1 MAADFTQEAI
11 LDFLKEKGGRV
22 KNTDLIEHF
31 KAVFPE
37 EREKKA
43 AVRNRFKNYVDN
55 VAFVKTESRDKYVC
69 LKKKF
74 LGSEKDQQNSSV
86 NSDTNGTETE
96 PEQVSNEEKVLCRY
110 PSGAPRADCRQVRG
124 DDAVEDPALPRSA
137 GGVLQQPTPGSGYGN
152 DSKESEVP
160 PESSPATK
168 KTGDKRESHEFVCLV
183 EEVDSNSGEMGNRE
197 SFRRESRESKKE
209 QGGRAPDIPD
219 IAVIEASPLPAEGS
233 MFTLPGPVQTGTT
246 GQVDTSAAGLNPRD
260 RQAFLL
266 EGLQEMEQ
274 NNVIRHQSKGSQHRT
289 RPLQSDKGEDEHL
302 LDTQSLSG
310 SEGSPKGSRRHFI
323 EVMMNSSPQVRR
335 SMVLCSSVSLSNRS
349 DSDSLS
355 LVSTLDDDRAS
366 VTLDPLEHEWMMC
379 ASDGEWASLS
389 HLLTTEPS
397 LVLRK
402 DFVTGFTCLH
412 WAAKH
417 GKPELIALIIN
428 FAKQHNVPISV
439 DVRSNTGY
447 TPLHIAAM
455 HNHMEVVKLLVGAY
469 NADVELRDYSGRKAC
484 QYLTDNVSVDIRDI
498 IGAYERSD
506 SENADRRKG
515 GRWRFSKVLQ
525 SNLRPSR
532 LLSTSDSDS
541 MDGEVR
547 YREKPV
553 RRKSSFRGM
562 KPKLDRLRM
571 RTSQI
576 VHSVSFRETEELQG
590 SLRDSFRSRPK
601 THFFG

>member
-1 MAADFTQEAI
+1 MAADFTQETI
-11 LDFLKEKGGRV
+11 LDFLRERGGKV

-37 EREKKA
+37 DREKKA
-43 AVRNRFKNYVDN
+43 AVRNTFKNYVDN
-55 VAFVKTESRDKYVC
+55 VAFVKTESSEKYVC
-69 LKKKF
+69 LRKKF
-74 LGSEKDQQNSSV
+74 LGSAKEQRGSSV
-86 NSDTNGTETE
+86 NGETD
-96 PEQVSNEEKVLCRY
+96 PGQVSNERNPLSRY
-110 PSGAPRADCRQVRG
+110 PSGAHRADCGQVRG
-124 DDAVEDPALPRSA
+124 DDAEEDPALPRSA
-137 GGVLQQPTPGSGYGN
+137 GQPTPGSGYGN
-152 DSKESEVP
+152 DSGESQVP
-160 PESSPATK
+160 PESSPAARK
-168 KTGDKRESHEFVCLV
+168 AGDRRERDEFVCVV
-183 EEVDSNSGEMGNRE
+183 EEAENSSGEMGNRE
-197 SFRRESRESKKE
+197 SFRRGSRESKKE
-209 QGGRAPDIPD
+209 EQQGGRAPEIPD

-233 MFTLPGPVQTGTT
+233 MFTLPGPVQTGTA

-260 RQAFLL
+260 RQVETLL
-266 EGLQEMEQ
+266 PEGPQEMEQ
-274 NNVIRHQSKGSQHRT
+274 NNVVIRHQARGSQRRA
-289 RPLQSDKGEDEHL
+289 RPLPADEGEDEQQS
-302 LDTQSLSG
+302 DAQSLSEFG
-310 SEGSPKGSRRHFI
+310 SEGSPKGSRQHFI

-335 SMVLCSSVSLSNRS
+335 SMVLRSSVSLSNKS

-355 LVSTLDDDRAS
+355 LTSFVDDDRAS

-379 ASDGEWASLS
+379 ASDGEWSSLH
-389 HLLTTEPS
+389 HLLDSEPS

-439 DVRSNTGY
+439 DVRSNSGY

-506 SENADRRKG
+506 SASADRRDG

-532 LLSTSDSDS
+532 LLSPSDCDS
-541 MDGEVR
+541 VDGEVR

-553 RRKSSFRGM
+553 RRKSSFRGV
-562 KPKLDRLRM
+562 KPKLDRLRL

-576 VHSVSFRETEELQG
+576 VHSVSFRDTEELQ